1 MPVERRARCLPG
13 ADNGSMNLPSRARN
27 IAARLLLVTTLCAG
41 ASPSIA
47 ADPASAPAAGVHPIT
62 GKWIW
67 KLHSNACTET
77 LQFRGDGSRVG
88 TSGDEATEG
97 QYQITPKPSLL
108 GFYRLTETL
117 KVANGKRD
125 CSGDLHAASEESVT
139 RYVQFSPKHDLLIV
153 CKTES
158 LQACYGPLRRVPE

>member
-1 MPVERRARCLPG
+1 
-13 ADNGSMNLPSRARN
+13 MNLPSSAHRVASR
-27 IAARLLLVTTLCAG
+27 LLVTTALCVG
-41 ASPSIA
+41 AASSIA
-47 ADPASAPAAGVHPIT
+47 ADPASAPAADAHPVI

-77 LQFRGDGSRVG
+77 LQFRGDGSRFG
-88 TSGDEATEG
+88 ASGGEVTEA

-117 KVANGKRD
+117 TVANGQRD
-125 CSGDLHAASEESVT
+125 CSGDLHAAGEDRTT

-158 LQACYGPLRRVPE
+158 LKACYGPLRRTP

>member
-1 MPVERRARCLPG
+1 
-13 ADNGSMNLPSRARN
+13 MNLPSRARLV
-27 IAARLLLVTTLCAG
+27 AARIFLITALCGG
-41 ASPSIA
+41 ATQSIA
-47 ADPASAPAAGVHPIT
+47 ADPASAPAAGVHPIS

-88 TSGDEATEG
+88 ASGDEATEG

-108 GFYRLTETL
+108 GFYRLSETL
-117 KVANGKRD
+117 TVANGKRD
-125 CSGDLHAASEESVT
+125 CSGDLHAVGEEAVT

-153 CKTES
+153 CKSES
-158 LQACYGPLRRVPE
+158 LQACYGPLRRVAE

>member
-1 MPVERRARCLPG
+1 
-13 ADNGSMNLPSRARN
+13 MNLPSRAHRV
-27 IAARLLLVTTLCAG
+27 ASRLLLITALCVG
-41 ASPSIA
+41 AAQSIA
-47 ADPASAPAAGVHPIT
+47 ADPASPPAAGVHPII

-77 LQFRGDGSRVG
+77 LEFRDNGSRVG
-88 TSGDEATEG
+88 ASGDEATEG

-117 KVANGKRD
+117 TVANGKRD
-125 CSGDLHAASEESVT
+125 CSGDLHAIGDEGVT

-153 CKTES
+153 CKSES
-158 LQACYGPLRRVPE
+158 LQACYGPLRRITE

>member
-1 MPVERRARCLPG
+1 
-13 ADNGSMNLPSRARN
+13 MNLPSRAHRVES
-27 IAARLLLVTTLCAG
+27 RLLLITALCVGSAH
-41 ASPSIA
+41 SIA
-47 ADPASAPAAGVHPIT
+47 ADPASAPAVGVHPIT

-77 LQFRGDGSRVG
+77 LEFRGDGSRFG
-88 TSGDEATEG
+88 TSGDEVTEG

-117 KVANGKRD
+117 TVANGKRD
-125 CSGDLHAASEESVT
+125 CSGDLHAVGEESMT

-153 CKTES
+153 CKSES
-158 LQACYGPLRRVPE
+158 LQACYGPLRRVAE

>member
-1 MPVERRARCLPG
+1 
-13 ADNGSMNLPSRARN
+13 MNPPSSAHRVAS
-27 IAARLLLVTTLCAG
+27 RLLVITALCAG
-41 ASPSIA
+41 AAPSIA
-47 ADPASAPAAGVHPIT
+47 ADPASAPTAGTHPVI

-77 LQFRGDGSRVG
+77 LQFRGDGSRAG
-88 TSGDEATEG
+88 ASGDEVTEA

-108 GFYRLTETL
+108 GFYRLTDT
-117 KVANGKRD
+117 VTAANGKRD
-125 CSGDLHAASEESVT
+125 CSGDLHAAGEDSTT

-158 LQACYGPLRRVPE
+158 LQACYGPLRRVAE

>member
-1 MPVERRARCLPG
+1 
-13 ADNGSMNLPSRARN
+13 MNLPSRAHRV
-27 IAARLLLVTTLCAG
+27 ASRLLLITALCVGSAQ
-41 ASPSIA
+41 SIA
-47 ADPASAPAAGVHPIT
+47 AGPASAPAVGIHPIT

-77 LQFRGDGSRVG
+77 LEFRGDGSRVG
-88 TSGDEATEG
+88 ASGDEITEG

-117 KVANGKRD
+117 TVANGKRD
-125 CSGDLHAASEESVT
+125 CSGDLHAEGEESVT

-153 CKTES
+153 CKSES
-158 LQACYGPLRRVPE
+158 LQACYGPLRRVAE

>member
-1 MPVERRARCLPG
+1 MNSFLKAHHFASRLVLIVALCVG
-13 ADNGSMNLPSRARN
+13 AAQ
-27 IAARLLLVTTLCAG
+27 
-41 ASPSIA
+41 SIA
-47 ADPASAPAAGVHPIT
+47 ADPASAPLAGAHPIT

-88 TSGDEATEG
+88 ASGDEVTEG

-108 GFYRLTETL
+108 GFYRLSETL
-117 KVANGKRD
+117 TVANGKRD
-125 CSGDLHAASEESVT
+125 CSGDLHAVSEEGLT

-158 LQACYGPLRRVPE
+158 LQACYGPLRRVP